1 MLDKNFVNK
10 SMNLK
15 FVKII
20 IFLIAVLFFS
30 NTAFCFD
37 QEEFIIDHLYY
48 KTINLPKEKRPK
60 VIVVL
65 GGGGARGFAHVGAL
79 KALREA
85 NVPIDMIVGTS
96 MGALVGSLYCSGIQL
111 EEIENIATEIKWADI
126 SNLSATSLL
135 TMINSEKLLST
146 EKMEKYINKMIG
158 DKYFFQ
164 LNIPFACVATDIKTG
179 EKIIFKEGPVAL
191 AARASANIPGL
202 FAPVEYRQRFLV
214 DGGLVENIP
223 VSVAKLFDPDIIIT
237 IAVSAD
243 ITKNCYNNVFSTLFQ
258 TIYIQ
263 GQQSDRNNLAKSDVI
278 IAPQVSDVSAIE
290 LNKAVECIDAG
301 FIAGKKSL
309 NKIKKLIIDKTYEKN
324 VL

>member
-1 MLDKNFVNK
+1 MKLR
-10 SMNLK
+10 L
-15 FVKII
+15 KII
-20 IFLIAVLFFS
+20 TAILCAVLFFS

-37 QEEFIIDHLYY
+37 QEEFIINHLYY
-48 KTINLPKEKRPK
+48 KAINLPKEKRPK

-65 GGGGARGFAHVGAL
+65 GGGGARGFAHVGVL

-85 NVPIDMIVGTS
+85 QVPIDMVVGTS
-96 MGALVGSLYCSGIQL
+96 MGALVGSLYCSGIKL
-111 EEIENIATEIKWADI
+111 EDIENIAEDIKWTDI
-126 SNLSATSLL
+126 SNLGLTSLI
-135 TMINSEKLLST
+135 TMVTSEKLLST
-146 EKMEKYINKMIG
+146 EKMEKYINKLIG
-158 DKYFFQ
+158 NKYFFQ
-164 LNIPFACVATDIKTG
+164 LQTPFACVATDIKTG
-179 EKIIFKEGPVAL
+179 EKIIFKEGPVAP

-223 VSVAKLFDPDIIIT
+223 VSVAKLFEPDIIIT

-243 ITKNCYNNVFSTLFQ
+243 ITKNSYSNVFSTLFQ

-263 GQQSDRNNLAKSDVI
+263 GQQSDRNNLAMSDIV
-278 IAPQVSDVSAIE
+278 IAPKVSDISAIE

-301 FIAGKKSL
+301 FLAGKNSL
-309 NKIKKLIIDKTYEKN
+309 KKIKKLIIDKTYEKN

>member
-1 MLDKNFVNK
+1 MKLRLN
-10 SMNLK
+10 
-15 FVKII
+15 II
-20 IFLIAVLFFS
+20 IAVLCAVLFFS

-48 KTINLPKEKRPK
+48 KAINLPKEKRPK
-60 VIVVL
+60 IIVVL
-65 GGGGARGFAHVGAL
+65 GGGGARGFAHVGVL

-85 NVPIDMIVGTS
+85 QVPIDMVVGTS
-96 MGALVGSLYCSGIQL
+96 MGALVGSLYCSGIKL
-111 EEIENIATEIKWADI
+111 EDIENIAEDIKWTDI
-126 SNLSATSLL
+126 SNLGLTSLI
-135 TMINSEKLLST
+135 TMVTSEKLLST
-146 EKMEKYINKMIG
+146 EKMEKYINKLIG
-158 DKYFFQ
+158 NKYFFQ
-164 LNIPFACVATDIKTG
+164 LQTPFACVATDIKTG
-179 EKIIFKEGPVAL
+179 EKIIFKEGPVAP

-223 VSVAKLFDPDIIIT
+223 VSVAKLFEPDIIIT

-243 ITKNCYNNVFSTLFQ
+243 ITKNSYSNVFSTLFQ

-263 GQQSDRNNLAKSDVI
+263 GQQSDRNNLAMSDIV
-278 IAPQVSDVSAIE
+278 IAPKVSDISAIE

-301 FIAGKKSL
+301 FLAGKNSL
-309 NKIKKLIIDKTYEKN
+309 KKIKKLIIDKTYEKN

>member
-1 MLDKNFVNK
+1 MK
-10 SMNLK
+10 LK
-15 FVKII
+15 ITKII
-20 IFLIAVLFFS
+20 VFLLAVLLLKG
-30 NTAFCFD
+30 NTAFCFE
-37 QEEFIIDHLYY
+37 QEKFIIDHIYY
-48 KTINLPKEKRPK
+48 KVINMPKEKRPK
-60 VIVVL
+60 IILVL
-65 GGGGARGFAHVGAL
+65 GGGGARGFAHVGVL

-85 NVPIDMIVGTS
+85 NIPIDMVVGTS

-111 EEIENIATEIKWADI
+111 EDIENIAEDIRWTDI
-126 SNLSATSLL
+126 SNLGMTSLITML
-135 TMINSEKLLST
+135 TSEKMLST
-146 EKMEKYINKMIG
+146 EKMEKYIGKMIG

-179 EKIIFKEGPVAL
+179 EKIIFKEGPVAP
-191 AARASANIPGL
+191 AARASATIPGI
-202 FAPVEYRQRFLV
+202 FAPVSYRQRFLV

-223 VSVAKLFDPDIIIT
+223 VSVAKLFEPDIIIT
-237 IAVSAD
+237 VAVSAD
-243 ITKNCYNNVFSTLFQ
+243 ITKNSYNNIFTTLFQ

-263 GQQSDRNNLAKSDVI
+263 GQQSDINNLKMSDIVI
-278 IAPQVSDVSAIE
+278 VPKVSDVSAIE

>member
-1 MLDKNFVNK
+1 
-10 SMNLK
+10 MNVK
-15 FVKII
+15 FIKII
-20 IFLIAVLFFS
+20 ICLIVVLFFG

-37 QEEFIIDHLYY
+37 QEGFLVDHLYY
-48 KTINLPKEKRPK
+48 KTLNLPKEKRPK
-60 VIVVL
+60 VILVL

-85 NVPIDMIVGTS
+85 NVPIDMVVGTS
-96 MGALVGSLYCSGIQL
+96 MGALIGSLYCSGMK
-111 EEIENIATEIKWADI
+111 IEDIEKIAEDIKWADI
-126 SNLSATSLL
+126 SNLGIPSLI
-135 TMINSEKLLST
+135 TMVTSEKLLST
-146 EKMEKYINKMIG
+146 EKMEKYINNLIG

-179 EKIIFKEGPVAL
+179 EKIIFKEGPVAP

-237 IAVSAD
+237 VAVSAD
-243 ITKNCYNNVFSTLFQ
+243 ITKNSYDNVFSTLFQ

-263 GQQSDRNNLAKSDVI
+263 GQQSDKDNLAMSDII
-278 IAPQVSDVSAIE
+278 IAPKVSDISAIE
-290 LNKAVECIDAG
+290 LSKAVECIDAG
-301 FIAGKKSL
+301 FIAAKKNL
-309 NKIKKLIIDKTYEKN
+309 RKIKQLIIDKTYEKN
-324 VL
+324 VLQKN

>member
-1 MLDKNFVNK
+1 MNK
-10 SMNLK
+10 KIL
-15 FVKII
+15 KII
-20 IFLIAVLFFS
+20 TLFLAVLFFG

-37 QEEFIIDHLYY
+37 QEEFIINHLYY
-48 KTINLPKEKRPK
+48 KAINLPKEKRPK

-65 GGGGARGFAHVGAL
+65 GGGGARGFAHVGVL

-85 NVPIDMIVGTS
+85 QVPIDMVVGTS
-96 MGALVGSLYCSGIQL
+96 MGVLVGSLYCSGIKL
-111 EEIENIATEIKWADI
+111 EDIENIAEDIRWTDI
-126 SNLSATSLL
+126 SNLGLTSLL
-135 TMINSEKLLST
+135 TMVTSEKLLST
-146 EKMEKYINKMIG
+146 EKMEKYINKLIG
-158 DKYFFQ
+158 NKYFFQ
-164 LNIPFACVATDIKTG
+164 LNTPFACVATDIKTG
-179 EKIIFKEGPVAL
+179 EKIIFKEGPVAP

-243 ITKNCYNNVFSTLFQ
+243 ITKNSYTNVFSTLFQ

-263 GQQSDRNNLAKSDVI
+263 GQQSDRNNLAMSDIV
-278 IAPQVSDVSAIE
+278 IAPKVSDISAIE

-301 FIAGKKSL
+301 FLAGKNSL